1 MRAGTTKP
9 TARFEGMI
17 AHDVTL
23 DELKA
28 DTLSCIML
36 FYRQKRGMSL
46 ECWVREHLSRT
57 QATNSRIDAD
67 AVEASSTPATT
78 PIATSASRSP
88 N

>member
-1 MRAGTTKP
+1 
-9 TARFEGMI
+9 MI

-46 ECWVREHLSRT
+46 ECWVREHLE
-57 QATNSRIDAD
+57 DAGYEFED
-67 AVEASSTPATT
+67 STPGAVEAFIDACDDAYRDVCIK
-78 PIATSASRSP
+78 IAQLKRR
-88 N
+88 